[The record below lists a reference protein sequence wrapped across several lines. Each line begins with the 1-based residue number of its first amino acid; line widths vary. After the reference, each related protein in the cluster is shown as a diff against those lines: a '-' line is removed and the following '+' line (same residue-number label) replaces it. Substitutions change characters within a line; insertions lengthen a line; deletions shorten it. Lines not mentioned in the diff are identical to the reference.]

1 MTERRHRYIK
11 LVRLALVIVTAM
23 VIVWFMPHEHTFT
36 YDYAVGKPWKYQQII
51 AEYDFPIYK
60 SQQQLEEERDSVIR
74 NLKPFFN
81 LNKETARLQVHNLR
95 TDLSSAQSPLKGTT
109 EARVL
114 PRLLE
119 EVYKEGV
126 VSQNEYFR
134 VADSVKAVSIISGAT
149 AQVRPIEK
157 ILSQRM
163 AYEHIRKA
171 ADSLG
176 LKKELV
182 AQSNLYNYIIPNL
195 VYDRQRS
202 LAKRTEALGNI
213 LPSRGM
219 VQSGQKIIDR
229 GEIITDHTMK
239 VLQSLQKET
248 DKRSSS
254 LHDMMFLIA
263 GQLLCVIVLL
273 GVFLAYLI
281 LYRPDYAN
289 SYRCLNLLFSLILI
303 FTVAASLVQSPN
315 ELNIYVVPFAMVPIF
330 VRVFM
335 DSRTALAT
343 ILVIVS
349 ICSLSLH
356 SPYEFILLEF
366 IAGMTAIYSL
376 KELTSRSQLFRSVL
390 LITAVTTLIK
400 LGYDLSQGFILSTL
414 DPSWYVRIAISG
426 VLLLFAY
433 PLMLLFEK
441 MFGFISSVTLVEL
454 SNVNTP
460 LLRRLSKEAQGTFNH
475 SMQVANLAAEVA
487 QKIGASV
494 QLVRTAALYHDIGK
508 LNNPAFF
515 TENQTG
521 FNPHDKLT
529 EEQRAQIIIRHVPD
543 GLEMADKY
551 GLPSVI
557 KECIATH
564 HGRSKTKYFYIQYIN
579 KHPGEPVNE
588 ELFTYP
594 GPNPQTKEQAI
605 LMMADA
611 VEAASRS
618 LKQVDA
624 DNLRHLVDNI
634 IDQQVKDGYFTEC
647 PITFRDIT
655 TAKEVLWNSLKTIYH
670 ARISYPT
677 LIQPQTNAAASNT
690 AEQSAN
696 AGTQG
701 ANTAEENANA
711 VGESAN
717 AVAHNTTAA
726 WQSANATTHGANII
740 SKTANSASANGNREP
755 DTD

>member
-1 MTERRHRYIK
+1 MADRKHRYSGLMRI
-11 LVRLALVIVTAM
+11 ALLIVTAV

-60 SQQQLEEERDSVIR
+60 SAQQLEQERDSVLR

-81 LNKETARLQVHNLR
+81 LNRETARLQVRSLR
-95 TDLSSAQSPLKGTT
+95 MDLAASESGLRGTK
-109 EARVL
+109 EAHVL

-119 EVYKEGV
+119 EVYDEGV
-126 VSQNEYFR
+126 VSQNEYFL
-134 VADSVKAVSIISGAT
+134 VADSVKAISIIFGAT
-149 AQVRPIEK
+149 AQIKPVSK
-157 ILSQRM
+157 IFSQRQ
-163 AYEHIRKA
+163 AYEFILKA

-176 LKKELV
+176 LKKDLV
-182 AQSNLYNYIIPNL
+182 AQSNINNYIVPNL
-195 VYDRQRS
+195 LYDKQRS
-202 LAKRTEALGNI
+202 QAKRSEALGNVS
-213 LPSRGM
+213 PSRGM

-229 GEIITDHTMK
+229 GEIVTEHTVK

-254 LHDMMFLIA
+254 FRDRAFLIA
-263 GQLLCVIVLL
+263 GQFLCVVVLL

-281 LYRPDYAN
+281 LYRPDYAD
-289 SYRCLNLLFSLILI
+289 SYRCQGLLFSLILI
-303 FTVAASLVQSPN
+303 FTVAASLVQTPN
-315 ELNIYVVPFAMVPIF
+315 ELNIYIVPFAMVPIF

-414 DPSWYVRIAISG
+414 DPSWYIRIAISG

-454 SNVNTP
+454 SNINTP
-460 LLRRLSKEAQGTFNH
+460 LLRRLSKEAPGTFNH
-475 SMQVANLAAEVA
+475 SMQVSNLSSEVA

-529 EEQRAQIIIRHVPD
+529 EEQSAQIIIRHVPD
-543 GLEMADKY
+543 GIEMADKY
-551 GLPSVI
+551 GLPNVI

-564 HGRSKTKYFYIQYIN
+564 HGRSKAKYFYIQYIN
-579 KHPGEPVNE
+579 KHPGQPVNE

-605 LMMADA
+605 LMMADS

-624 DNLRHLVDNI
+624 DSLRRLVDNI
-634 IDQQVKDGYFTEC
+634 VDQQVREGYFAEC
-647 PITFRDIT
+647 PITFRDIA
-655 TAKEVLWNSLKTIYH
+655 TAKDVLWNSLKTIYH

-677 LIQPQTNAAASNT
+677 LAQPQNDNAPKPEVPKPAADASLPADNT
-690 AEQSAN
+690 ADN
-696 AGTQG
+696 APKSNPQ
-701 ANTAEENANA
+701 NTE
-711 VGESAN
+711 
-717 AVAHNTTAA
+717 T
-726 WQSANATTHGANII
+726 
-740 SKTANSASANGNREP
+740 
-755 DTD
+755 